1 MPNNSSA
8 TTNGKPLR
16 SSTCLV
22 YDSGPF
28 VANALEIKCSIRNN
42 PTGTMPLRECSR
54 RSRKE
59 CPAPA
64 RRGATAPFTRIGAV
78 GLAVDRTAPYDFRSD
93 KRTVHYLFV
102 REAKSRRGGIR
113 VIGRFC
119 SHSESFPLRTL
130 SLNGKMLGFQTI
142 VANHSET
149 GHTDVHDGNPALE
162 AVVACAVHQ
171 VGEADGR
178 SGSRSFETS
187 ETW

>member
-59 CPAPA
+59 CPSPA
-64 RRGATAPFTRIGAV
+64 RRGATAPFTRMGAV

-93 KRTVHYLFV
+93 KRTFHYLFV
-102 REAKSRRGGIR
+102 REAKSRRGRIR
-113 VIGRFC
+113 VVGPFG
-119 SHSESFPLRTL
+119 ESFPLRWL
-130 SLNGKMLGFQTI
+130 SLNRKMLGFQTI

-149 GHTDVHDGNPALE
+149 GHTD
-162 AVVACAVHQ
+162 
-171 VGEADGR
+171 
-178 SGSRSFETS
+178 
-187 ETW
+187 